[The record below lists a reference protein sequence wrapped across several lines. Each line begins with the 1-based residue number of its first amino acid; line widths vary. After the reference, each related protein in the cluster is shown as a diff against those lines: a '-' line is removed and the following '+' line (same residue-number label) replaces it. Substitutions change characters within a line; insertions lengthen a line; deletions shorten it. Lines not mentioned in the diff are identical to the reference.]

1 MQHILLR
8 HKFMGLFYKLKSI
21 FFRPNYDKVV
31 SNLSNRISQLKI
43 DKQKADT
50 ELECRKNK
58 VIKIPNFEIKH
69 IVANKIEFKE
79 FITHPSRPVTT
90 MDKLMQ
96 KRIEKEKERKKLL
109 HQQVTAIFDKV
120 RAFINAEQPDNASNN
135 LFCIT
140 SFLEELEDRELN
152 LQYAE
157 LLGEISELRTTLREK
172 EIKRLEAEAKRRAE
186 EEERKRERERLRKQR
201 EEEERL
207 KKEREA
213 REYEAK
219 LAREE
224 EMRRNEISRLTSLV
238 TITKPDSKLILQYL
252 KMKGI
257 KRFYHFTDKQNLIK
271 IKQFGG
277 LYSWFYCEQNG
288 IDIPNPGGDFD
299 SRRLDRWH
307 GLEDYV
313 RLSFCDNHPMAW
325 RKHKEGSSLVLLYID
340 IDVAG
345 FKDTLFTDRNA
356 ASSSFTC
363 GGEYNDLLK
372 VNIPAT
378 QRNYVS
384 RSEGEIFYQHQAE
397 CMIKTFIPLKY
408 ITNIDAPVKMIFS

>member
-1 MQHILLR
+1 
-8 HKFMGLFYKLKSI
+8 MGFLDKLKSI
-21 FFRPNYDKVV
+21 LFRRNYDKIV
-31 SNLSNRISQLKI
+31 SNLSRRISQLRL
-43 DKQKADT
+43 DKLKADT
-50 ELECRKNK
+50 ELEVLKSK
-58 VIKIPNFEIKH
+58 GIKIPNFEIKR
-69 IVANKIEFKE
+69 IVANKIEFKG
-79 FITHPSRPVTT
+79 FTSQPSRPVTT
-90 MDKLMQ
+90 MDELMQ
-96 KRIEKEKERKKLL
+96 QRKEKERERKRLL

-120 RAFINAEQPDNASNN
+120 RAFINAEKPDSAANN

-140 SFLEELEDRELN
+140 SFLEELEDGELN
-152 LQYAE
+152 KQYAE
-157 LLGEISELRTTLREK
+157 LLSEISELRATLRAK

-207 KKEREA
+207 KKERLA
-213 REYEAK
+213 REYEEK

-224 EMRRNEISRLTSLV
+224 EMRRNEIERLSSLV
-238 TITKPDSKLILQYL
+238 TITKPDSKRILQYL

-257 KRFYHFTDKQNLIK
+257 TRFYHFTDKQNLIR

-277 LYSWFYCEQNG
+277 LYSWFYCEKNG
-288 IDIPNPGGDFD
+288 IDIPNPGGDYD
-299 SRRLDRWH
+299 SRKYDRRH

-313 RLSFCDNHPMAW
+313 RLSFCDDHPMAW

-363 GGEYNDLLK
+363 GGEYDDLLK

-378 QRNYVS
+378 QRNFVS
-384 RSEGEIFYQHQAE
+384 RSEGEIFYLHQAE

-408 ITNIDAPVKMIFS
+408 IKNIDAPVKMIFS